1 MEKFY
6 QEQVE
11 RIDRLMKIVEAS
23 DPYKV
28 MSGLSF
34 YDVIVFTCQS
44 MWHLKDWILNDP
56 HFGASDQAAL
66 SKDIH
71 AVRCLLVCADIA
83 NGSKH
88 LSLSRPRVGG
98 ALSEATGLH
107 VDTEKGICQE
117 FYYVCCSNPA
127 DELHGIEIRTLLRRC
142 RDSWEQ
148 IINRHYLSQVDT
160 WLAQQ
165 SAQAGNTAS
174 GGPKIRLI

>member
-11 RIDRLMKIVEAS
+11 RIDRLMKIVEAG

-56 HFGASDQAAL
+56 QFGASDQAAL

-71 AVRCLLVCADIA
+71 ATRCLLVCADIA
-83 NGSKH
+83 NGTKH

-107 VDTEKGICQE
+107 LDTEQV
-117 FYYVCCSNPA
+117 YVKSFITCAVPIPQMSFM
-127 DELHGIEIRTLLRRC
+127 G
-142 RDSWEQ
+142 
-148 IINRHYLSQVDT
+148 
-160 WLAQQ
+160 
-165 SAQAGNTAS
+165 
-174 GGPKIRLI
+174 